1 MTKEMKTQIQ
11 ELKKKH
17 NKVDDA
23 FLALF
28 EKRHIIFVEDGADLK
43 KDCQCFGEEGQGEA
57 LEAKSGVGA
66 FDGSGEAG
74 AEQST
79 KRSGGLA
86 AT

>member
-1 MTKEMKTQIQ
+1 MTKGQKAQIQ

-43 KDCQCFGEEGQGEA
+43 KDCQCFAEDGQA
-57 LEAKSGVGA
+57 DTPEAKDGVGA
-66 FDGSGEAG
+66 VDGSREAG
-74 AEQST
+74 AEGV
-79 KRSGGLA
+79 READGLA